1 MYTRYGFGE
10 IIENLGINT
19 TPDSI
24 PFEQFKIARVVDI
37 ILDETHPLFNPI
49 YGEWDSIGTIFYQDL
64 NIPLPTDSHI
74 RQSPS
79 GFFVSILPF
88 ARPFYSNIKQYPLIN
103 EVVLMVNSINVDSR
117 EIVSNDASGP
127 LYYYIAN
134 LNVWGNNQHQ
144 NALPQELYS
153 NTLPTTQQKTYE
165 QASLGSTSK
174 ISSNDSN
181 NISLGNTFEPRS
193 DIHPLRP
200 FEGDII
206 YEGRWGNSVR
216 FGSTVK
222 DTPNNWSTT
231 GSNGDPITIIRNG
244 QGERSPKGYINIVED
259 INIDDS
265 SIYLTSTQ
273 QVPIEV
279 SSINNYDSY
288 QSNPPT
294 QPNQYAG
301 EQVILNSGRLVFN
314 TTADHLLL
322 SSKKSINLNA
332 VESINFDTT
341 GNVILSSNKVFL
353 GSKDAPEPVLLGDST
368 VTLLRTLL
376 IELAELTNTLST
388 QIGVPAGALLA
399 PTSVVA
405 GITNATINNLINQ
418 LDGLKSQTTFTE

>member
-79 GFFVSILPF
+79 GSVSILPF

-332 VESINFDTT
+332 VDSINFDTT

>member
-37 ILDETHPLFNPI
+37 ILDENHPLFNPI
-49 YGEWDSIGTIFYQDL
+49 YGEWNSIGTIFYQDL

-74 RQSPS
+74 RQTPS
-79 GFFVSILPF
+79 GSVSILPF

-117 EIVSNDASGP
+117 EIVSSDASGP
-127 LYYYIAN
+127 LYYYIAS

-181 NISLGNTFEPRS
+181 NISLGSTFEPRS

-222 DTPNNWSTT
+222 DTLNNWSTT

-244 QGERSPKGYINIVED
+244 QGERSPEGYVNIVEEV
-259 INIDDS
+259 NNDDS

-273 QVPIEV
+273 QVPIDA

-301 EQVILNSGRLVFN
+301 KQVILNSGRLVFN

-332 VESINFDTT
+332 IESINFDTT
-341 GNVILSSNKVFL
+341 GNIILSSDKVFL

-376 IELAELTNTLST
+376 IELSELTNTLST

-399 PTSVVA
+399 PTNVVA

>member
-79 GFFVSILPF
+79 GSVSILPF

-117 EIVSNDASGP
+117 EIVSSNASGP

-418 LDGLKSQTTFTE
+418 LDSLKSQTTFTE

>member
-37 ILDETHPLFNPI
+37 ILDETHPLFNPV

-74 RQSPS
+74 RQTPS
-79 GFFVSILPF
+79 GSASILPF

-117 EIVSNDASGP
+117 EIVSNNASGP
-127 LYYYIAN
+127 LYYYIAS

-193 DIHPLRP
+193 NIHPLRP

-222 DTPNNWSTT
+222 DTPNDWSTT

-244 QGERSPKGYINIVED
+244 QGERSPKGYINIVEEV
-259 INIDDS
+259 NNDDS

-273 QVPIEV
+273 QVPIEA

-301 EQVILNSGRLVFN
+301 KQVILNSGRLVFN

-341 GNVILSSNKVFL
+341 GNVILSSDKIFL

-368 VTLLRTLL
+368 ITLLRTLL

-399 PTSVVA
+399 PTNVVA
-405 GITNATINNLINQ
+405 GLANGTINSLINQ
-418 LDGLKSQTTFTE
+418 LEGLKSQTTFTE

>member
-1 MYTRYGFGE
+1 
-10 IIENLGINT
+10 
-19 TPDSI
+19 
-24 PFEQFKIARVVDI
+24 
-37 ILDETHPLFNPI
+37 
-49 YGEWDSIGTIFYQDL
+49 
-64 NIPLPTDSHI
+64 
-74 RQSPS
+74 
-79 GFFVSILPF
+79 
-88 ARPFYSNIKQYPLIN
+88 
-103 EVVLMVNSINVDSR
+103 MVNSINVDSR

-181 NISLGNTFEPRS
+181 NISLGSTFEPRS

-418 LDGLKSQTTFTE
+418 LDSLKSQTTFTE

>member
-79 GFFVSILPF
+79 GSVSILPF

>member
-79 GFFVSILPF
+79 GSVSILPF

-117 EIVSNDASGP
+117 EIVSSNASGP

-259 INIDDS
+259 INVDDS

-341 GNVILSSNKVFL
+341 GNVILSSNKIFL

>member
-49 YGEWDSIGTIFYQDL
+49 YGGWDSIGTIFYQDL

-79 GFFVSILPF
+79 GSVSILPF

>member
-1 MYTRYGFGE
+1 MYTIYGFGE

-37 ILDETHPLFNPI
+37 ILDENHPLFNPI
-49 YGEWDSIGTIFYQDL
+49 YGEWNSIGTIFYQDL

-74 RQSPS
+74 RQTPS
-79 GFFVSILPF
+79 GSVSILPF

-117 EIVSNDASGP
+117 EIVSSDASGP
-127 LYYYIAN
+127 LYYYIAS

-181 NISLGNTFEPRS
+181 NISLGSTFEPRS

-222 DTPNNWSTT
+222 DTLNNWSTT

-244 QGERSPKGYINIVED
+244 QGERSPEGYVNIVEEV
-259 INIDDS
+259 NNDDS

-273 QVPIEV
+273 QVPIDA

-301 EQVILNSGRLVFN
+301 KQVILNSGRLVFN

-332 VESINFDTT
+332 IESINFDTT
-341 GNVILSSNKVFL
+341 GNIILSSDKVFL

-376 IELAELTNTLST
+376 IELSELTNTLST

-399 PTSVVA
+399 PTNVVA

>member
-79 GFFVSILPF
+79 GSVSILPF

-181 NISLGNTFEPRS
+181 NISLGSTFEPRS